1 MTQFDI
7 LTSRYIFFGRK
18 HRAQLLPC
26 KPPNWNKCWHSL
38 GTIVIQLNKGQPWKA
53 TLPGWV
59 CRKLNNHAY
68 LLWPWA
74 AANLS
79 SHPGNLLRNLR
90 ILSLCPTKLF
100 FQNFQPSY
108 TTKLFPNSLTEPLT
122 VLWRLCSVHPLTN
135 SSIFLCFFFFFKL
148 RAIEDGCFHHP
159 IISSPS
165 LLASST
171 LAHKSPW
178 PTRSILVT

>member
-74 AANLS
+74 AAILS

-135 SSIFLCFFFFFKL
+135 SSIFLCFFSFLNWGQSKM
-148 RAIEDGCFHHP
+148 AAS
-159 IISSPS
+159 IIPS
-165 LLASST
+165 FPPPLYWLLA
-171 LAHKSPW
+171 PW
-178 PTRSILVT
+178 PTSLLGLQDQFW